1 MLHRNIYL
9 PQTSGVKTMTMNDTL
24 NTMKDFTNKAM
35 ERVTSLGDLNMRVFE
50 RMTAKQMEGVNLLL
64 EHGNRLFT
72 LATAAKGYNE
82 YAKGQIEMT
91 QDLSKRMMAE
101 SQANLALAGQVR
113 EEYQSWFVKNM
124 AEVTADMRKAVPSL

>member
-1 MLHRNIYL
+1 
-9 PQTSGVKTMTMNDTL
+9 MTMNDTL
-24 NTMKDFTNKAM
+24 NTMKDFTNKGM
-35 ERVTSLGDLNMRVFE
+35 ERVTSLGDLNMRVYE

-72 LATAAKGYNE
+72 LATGAKGYNE
-82 YAKGQIEMT
+82 LIKGQVEMT
-91 QDLSKRMMAE
+91 QDLSKRVMAE

-124 AEVTADMRKAVPSL
+124 ADVTADMRKAVPSL

>member
-1 MLHRNIYL
+1 MLHRNISF
-9 PQTSGVKTMTMNDTL
+9 PTSTGVTNMTMNDTL
-24 NTMKDFTNKAM
+24 NTMKDMTNKGM
-35 ERVTSLGDLNMRVFE
+35 ERMTSLSELNMRVFE
-50 RMTAKQMEGVNLLL
+50 RMTAKQMEGINLLM

-72 LATAAKGYNE
+72 LATGAKGYNE
-82 YAKGQIEMT
+82 YVKGQIEMT